1 MDDYSTEVKIDY
13 KIRKFLADNGYL
25 KNDTGVISVPPSG
38 KQRITNIYYDSSD
51 GSIVAE
57 VQA

>member
-1 MDDYSTEVKIDY
+1 MDDYSTELKIDY
-13 KIRKFLADNGYL
+13 MIRKFLSDNGYL
-25 KNDTGVISVPPSG
+25 GNNLGVKSNPPLG
-38 KQRITNIYYDSSD
+38 KQKIINIYYDSSD